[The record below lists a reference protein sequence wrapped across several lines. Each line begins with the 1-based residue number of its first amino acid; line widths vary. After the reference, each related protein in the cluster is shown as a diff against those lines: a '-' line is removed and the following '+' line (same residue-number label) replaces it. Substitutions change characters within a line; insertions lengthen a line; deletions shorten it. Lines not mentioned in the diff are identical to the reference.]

1 MCLRPRV
8 ITYQSRLNKNSDSG
22 IVISG
27 MKHSVLIQCGK
38 CEECVKQY
46 QNDWMI
52 RCIEELKDKKVAVF
66 FTLTYSDENVPI
78 GSVSDEKE
86 CLTVCR
92 DDCKKFLKRFREYRR
107 KRGFSTDYTYY
118 FTSEYGP
125 TTLRPHYHCLLFG
138 VRLSE
143 CLPFLSSWRKK
154 YGFTTQREVNILS
167 MKSAM
172 NTARYTAKYCAKGDF
187 ENPLVALNLV
197 ESNFHLISK
206 GLGSSY
212 LTPEKYAY
220 HLALDFPNKFR
231 SFGEYTD
238 SYLEQIYN
246 RMRVQVG
253 QYSYHMPRY
262 YKTKIFEHKA
272 YLQAAYSDYV
282 CKRIL
287 DLYEGKLEQLQ
298 ASNFVGSRDSAVR
311 VVYAQDIADL
321 KQRQKDSVESLSKHF
336 KQSKI

>member
-1 MCLRPRV
+1 MCLRPR
-8 ITYQSRLNKNSDSG
+8 IISYQSRLNKNSDSTVKVLG
-22 IVISG
+22 E
-27 MKHSVLIQCGK
+27 KHSVLIQCGK

-52 RCIEELKDKKVAVF
+52 RCLEELKDKKVAVF

-78 GSVSDEKE
+78 GAITDEKE

-92 DDCKKFLKRFREYRR
+92 DDCKKFLKRFREFRR
-107 KRGFSTDYTYY
+107 KRGLSTDYTYY

-154 YGFTTQREVNILS
+154 YGFTTQREVNVLS

-172 NTARYTAKYCAKGDF
+172 CTARYTAKYCAKGDF

-206 GLGSSY
+206 GLGKSY
-212 LTPEKYAY
+212 LTPQKYAY
-220 HLALDFPNKFR
+220 HLAMDFYPKCVSCR
-231 SFGEYTD
+231 KYSD
-238 SYLEQIYN
+238 AYLEQIYN
-246 RMRVQVG
+246 RCRVQVG

-272 YLQAAYSDYV
+272 DLQAAYSDYV

-287 DLYEGKLEQLQ
+287 DLYETKLEQLQ
-298 ASNFVGSRDSAVR
+298 TSNAVRSRDSAVR
-311 VVYAQDIADL
+311 MVYAQDIADL
-321 KQRQKDSVESLSKHF
+321 NQRQKDSVESLSKHF